1 MCCRNFSDAAAP
13 VYILPCRGAETQ
25 NARAMGI
32 LSPCNMNAAHRA
44 RAGAVT
50 IALSRV
56 VSNSVRDLG
65 APEDNVLQ
73 RWGGAIFSC
82 TAGPLTAGEV
92 LHFCSPEDLGAGLL
106 GQTGC

>member
-50 IALSRV
+50 IALS
-56 VSNSVRDLG
+56 LCFQG
-65 APEDNVLQ
+65 CFPFHFATWGLWKTMCYKGGGVL
-73 RWGGAIFSC
+73 FSH
-82 TAGPLTAGEV
+82 ARPGP
-92 LHFCSPEDLGAGLL
+92 
-106 GQTGC
+106 